1 MLDDRQFDAS
11 SIETLVSALEHI
23 EEGELQTDIRQNVCA
38 ELKRIKRNV
47 SAVLSFVDHS
57 RLPDDPEL
65 REAAGEIRREG
76 IAINGMI
83 SRILL
88 LYTLR
93 VGRGICMER
102 TEQVLD
108 RYGRMAV
115 AACEMCR
122 LVAPAAAPSLAR
134 AL

>member
-1 MLDDRQFDAS
+1 MLDDQQFDAS
-11 SIETLVSALEHI
+11 SIETLISALEHI

-57 RLPDDPEL
+57 RLPGDPEL
-65 REAAGEIRREG
+65 RAAASEIRREG
-76 IAINGMI
+76 IAINATI
-83 SRILL
+83 SRVLL

-93 VGRGICMER
+93 VGRGICTDR
-102 TEQVLD
+102 TGQVLN
-108 RYGRMAV
+108 RYRRMAD
-115 AACEMCR
+115 AACQMCR
-122 LVAPAAAPSLAR
+122 LVAPAAVPSLAR